1 MIIRLLVILDL
12 VDTFL
17 LPSLIPAIRFL
28 SDYLW
33 IEQREQKSI
42 IKILQLILL
51 PTSISGEASTMLAAV
66 KGIVAKPLEHSLRA
80 YQRQDP
86 KNQDIEPL
94 LRALKDSLPL
104 SRRTGA
110 AEHQELEMW
119 ATSSSSGLSGATK
132 HLIQALVQ
140 WCIHPEMTAMPTSYT
155 HRQIIATLKI
165 VGACRLLRV
174 MLEEI
179 RQQMLTGS
187 GSVVYDVVTALVCA
201 PNVSNDI
208 PPTSVLLDEGGNI
221 PPPLQRRLT
230 LREVLKME
238 AEDYRKLHK
247 KDAELAEIMVR
258 LYRRVEAQMVLP
270 PPPMLQAADMQ
281 LDLAGDAASL
291 VGDSMAAAAGVQGDG
306 TLSMDGVGGLDMG
319 MGGVSSD
326 LGLGTSGNNGGL
338 DASAEADLFGSLD
351 TDMDVF
357 DGWGGMDLGGP

>member
-1 MIIRLLVILDL
+1 M

-33 IEQREQKSI
+33 VEQKEQKSI

-51 PTSISGEASTMLAAV
+51 PTSISGEASTMLASV
-66 KGIVAKPLEHSLRA
+66 KGIIAKPLEHSLRA

-94 LRALKDSLPL
+94 LRALKDSLPH

-119 ATSSSSGLSGATK
+119 TASSSSGLAGAAK
-132 HLIQALVQ
+132 HLIQNLVQ
-140 WCIHPEMTAMPTSYT
+140 WGMHPQMTAMPTSYT
-155 HRQIIATLKI
+155 HRQMIATLKI
-165 VGACRLLRV
+165 VGANRLLRV

-179 RQQMLTGS
+179 RQQTLAGS
-187 GSVVYDVVTALVCA
+187 GSIAYDVVTALVCA
-201 PNVSNDI
+201 PNVSNEL
-208 PPTSVLLDEGGNI
+208 PLTSGLLDETGSL

-238 AEDYRKLHK
+238 AENYRRLHK
-247 KDAELAEIMVR
+247 KDPELAEITVR
-258 LYRRVEAQMVLP
+258 LYRRVEAQLVLP
-270 PPPMLQAADMQ
+270 PPPTMLQAADMQ
-281 LDLAGDAASL
+281 LDLAGDATGL
-291 VGDSMAAAAGVQGDG
+291 GDAMAAAAGVQGDG
-306 TLSMDGVGGLDMG
+306 TMAIDGVGNLDMSI
-319 MGGVSSD
+319 GGVSAD
-326 LGLGTSGNNGGL
+326 LGLGASGNNGGL
-338 DASAEADLFGSLD
+338 DASAEADLFGGLD

-357 DGWGGMDLGGP
+357 DGWSGMDLGGP

>member
-1 MIIRLLVILDL
+1 
-12 VDTFL
+12 
-17 LPSLIPAIRFL
+17 
-28 SDYLW
+28 
-33 IEQREQKSI
+33 
-42 IKILQLILL
+42 
-51 PTSISGEASTMLAAV
+51 
-66 KGIVAKPLEHSLRA
+66 
-80 YQRQDP
+80 
-86 KNQDIEPL
+86 
-94 LRALKDSLPL
+94 
-104 SRRTGA
+104 
-110 AEHQELEMW
+110 MW
-119 ATSSSSGLSGATK
+119 ATSSSSGLSGAAK

-140 WCIHPEMTAMPTSYT
+140 WCMHPEMTAMPTSYT

-165 VGACRLLRV
+165 VGASRLLRI

-179 RQQMLTGS
+179 RQQILTGS

-201 PNVSNDI
+201 PNVSNEL
-208 PPTSVLLDEGGNI
+208 PPTSGLLDEAGNM

-270 PPPMLQAADMQ
+270 PPPNMLQAADMQ

-291 VGDSMAAAAGVQGDG
+291 GDSMAAAGVQTDG
-306 TLSMDGVGGLDMG
+306 TMAIDGVGGLDMSI
-319 MGGVSSD
+319 GGVSSD
-326 LGLGTSGNNGGL
+326 LGLGSGNNGGL

>member
-1 MIIRLLVILDL
+1 L

-33 IEQREQKSI
+33 VEQKEQKSI

-51 PTSISGEASTMLAAV
+51 PTSISGEANTMLASV

-119 ATSSSSGLSGATK
+119 ATSSSSGLSGAIK
-132 HLIQALVQ
+132 HLIQGLVQ
-140 WCIHPEMTAMPTSYT
+140 WCEHPDVTAMPTSYT

-165 VGACRLLRV
+165 VGASRLLRV
-174 MLEEI
+174 ISEEV
-179 RQQMLTGS
+179 RQQVLTGS
-187 GSVVYDVVTALVCA
+187 GSVVYDVVTALICA
-201 PNVSNDI
+201 PNVSNEL
-208 PPTSVLLDEGGNI
+208 PPMSGLLDETGNM
-221 PPPLQRRLT
+221 PPLLQRPLT

-238 AEDYRKLHK
+238 ADDYRKLQK
-247 KDAELAEIMVR
+247 KDAELAEIVVR
-258 LYRRVEAQMVLP
+258 LHRRVEAQMVLP
-270 PPPMLQAADMQ
+270 PPPMLQAAHMQ

-291 VGDSMAAAAGVQGDG
+291 GDSMVAAAGVQGDG
-306 TLSMDGVGGLDMG
+306 TMSIDGVGSLDMG
-319 MGGVSSD
+319 LGGVSSD
-326 LGLGTSGNNGGL
+326 LGLGGPGSTGGL
-338 DASAEADLFGSLD
+338 DASAEADLFGGLD
-351 TDMDVF
+351 DADMDVF